1 VVVVVVVSG
10 APGTIGGGLI
20 GVGGVGAVVVSWDVV
35 VIVCGGGPPQA
46 ANKARPLITPAC
58 RAKRL
63 ILCAFGV

>member
-1 VVVVVVVSG
+1 MVVVPG
-10 APGTIGGGLI
+10 APGIMGGGDI
-20 GVGGVGAVVVSWDVV
+20 GVGAAGAVVVSCEVV
-35 VIVCGGGPPQA
+35 VTVCGGGPPQA

>member
-1 VVVVVVVSG
+1 M
-10 APGTIGGGLI
+10 GGGDI
-20 GVGGVGAVVVSWDVV
+20 GVGAAGAVVVSCEVV
-35 VIVCGGGPPQA
+35 VTVCGGGPPQA